1 MPVNTGTHSFLTNMA
16 GFLTDTPASMLSLI
30 ILINT
35 KEQLFPINLD
45 AEARGGQVFLIY
57 AVKL

>member
-35 KEQLFPINLD
+35 KEQLFPIN